1 MKIENITD
9 SKVSNTSSLEKTI
22 NKMDEFEKSKE
33 INNEELGI
41 SQGFP
46 ANGQGAMFDKPVAM
60 RECEDLNFYPTEEFF
75 GNIEAN

>member
-46 ANGQGAMFDKPVAM
+46 ANGQGAM
-60 RECEDLNFYPTEEFF
+60 L
-75 GNIEAN
+75 ANQLL